1 MNVKLPLILCFL
13 YCSALSAQSK
23 YNTTGR
29 FTFSGT
35 LNIPDK
41 YECGPGQLTKD
52 GSHFILGLTEGD
64 FENVFDL
71 LSNIYLYNLEAA
83 PGAVDIKSF
92 GLPAAVDSIR
102 YFQCSAS
109 ENEETLVYVVNE
121 MGGWNDNDLGL
132 ATKKPDGTYTKTR
145 MLDEINDP
153 GVSDAYPWVSADG
166 KRLFYCRDFK
176 LFFTELNEP
185 DNKFNTPVLVDFKG
199 DVQLEIVSCW
209 LTPDEKNMFIIA
221 NNQIYR
227 SSRKSRSDPFS
238 LPELFTNEFKEFYFI
253 AGLSFSSDKK
263 TMYIYYSDEETQQ
276 ILIYKLKEGKA
287 W

>member
-29 FTFSGT
+29 FAFSGT
-35 LNIPDK
+35 LSIPDK

-109 ENEETLVYVVNE
+109 ENEETLIYVVNE

-176 LFFTELNEP
+176 LYFTEIKEP
-185 DNKFNTPVLVDFKG
+185 DNKFNTPVLVDFEG

-227 SSRKSRSDPFS
+227 SSRKSRSDQFS

-253 AGLSFSSDKK
+253 AGLSFTSDKK

>member
-1 MNVKLPLILCFL
+1 MNVKLPLILCFF

-23 YNTTGR
+23 YTTTGR
-29 FTFSGT
+29 FAFSGT
-35 LNIPDK
+35 LSIPDK

-71 LSNIYLYNLEAA
+71 LSNIYLYNLNAA
-83 PGAVDIKSF
+83 PGTEVIKSF

-102 YFQCSAS
+102 YFQCSGS

-132 ATKKPDGTYTKTR
+132 AKKQPDGTYTKTR

-153 GVSDAYPWVSADG
+153 GLSDAYPWVSGDG

-176 LFFTELNEP
+176 LNFTELNGI
-185 DNKFNTPVLVDFKG
+185 DNKFNTPVLVDFEG

-221 NNQIYR
+221 NNQIYKA
-227 SSRKSRSDPFS
+227 SRKSRSDPFS
-238 LPELFTNEFKEFYFI
+238 LPELFTSEFKEFYFI
-253 AGLSFSSDKK
+253 AGLSFTSDKK